1 MRAPLV
7 ALASMAFVAA
17 STLPELAQA
26 QTPAK
31 SFKPAG
37 VGKQIV
43 KHKKVRKAQS
53 PAPSLPAAPV
63 PILEERPGPK
73 MGM

>member
-1 MRAPLV
+1 MRAALV

-17 STLPELAQA
+17 STFPDLAQV

-37 VGKQIV
+37 AGKQVV
-43 KHKKVRKAQS
+43 KHRRVRKAQS
-53 PAPSLPAAPV
+53 PAPSPPAAPV